1 MLLYL
6 LEVKLEIWMELL
18 VKLHL
23 FVVLDLFDH
32 VLLLLV
38 GKIFLRCTLNTNGMV
53 DLVVLLL
60 DKEAFFDI
68 LYTDMLLELG

>member
-23 FVVLDLFDH
+23 FVVLDPFEN
-32 VLLLLV
+32 
-38 GKIFLRCTLNTNGMV
+38 IFLWCTLNTNGMV

-60 DKEAFFDI
+60 DKEAFFYI
-68 LYTDMLLELG
+68 LYTDMLLELGLVWHIR